1 MKNLIVNKYIKNLLG
16 LFFVMVF
23 LFTRS
28 FMGIYVFGYRIGE
41 LAILST
47 MLVLILYIVNL
58 RKDKIFDNFKDT
70 NFDKLIILILT
81 SFMIIGVYSG
91 SSFLNP
97 YTYKASS
104 YIWSLG
110 FFFLGYM
117 IFEKYNLNRYY
128 VLLFL
133 PILIYMYFLA
143 IYDLPY
149 SIQEF
154 ILSISDKYEPH
165 KGSDILL
172 MFVVI
177 FFVFIRINENKRAAL
192 EIFIL
197 FSALYLP
204 LLLYKSRGAFIALGI
219 YFLIELFNLRKDL
232 LNSNFY
238 RNIALLIITLL
249 VAIQSIFLVTRSGV
263 IKIYETE
270 AKVSQVVK
278 HRAPELRPNEYVNYL
293 FIRDNRFYSTDVNI
307 NWRIQIWQDVFRDI
321 AEENLYLF
329 GHGYSEKIPA
339 MSALD
344 HEGNSV
350 RSGLD
355 GMNENVH
362 NYVVNLYAR
371 GGIMHIL
378 LFALFYFSLIRKHKA
393 DTGSYSSLILIIP
406 VMFAS
411 FFDASMENSHFPLIF
426 YFTLGMILHEK
437 KLFAKN

>member
-1 MKNLIVNKYIKNLLG
+1 MKDLIVNRYVKNLLAV
-16 LFFVMVF
+16 FFIMVF

-28 FMGIYVFGYRIGE
+28 FMGLYIFGFRIGE

-47 MLVLILYIVNL
+47 MMVLILYVVNL
-58 RKDKIFDNFKDT
+58 RKDQIFDNFKDT
-70 NFDKLIILILT
+70 NFDKLVILILA
-81 SFMIIGVYSG
+81 SFVFIAVYSR

-104 YIWSLG
+104 YIWALG

-117 IFEKYNLNRYY
+117 IFEKYKLNRYY
-128 VLLFL
+128 VFLFL
-133 PILIYMYFLA
+133 PILIYIYLLA

-172 MFVVI
+172 MFVVT
-177 FFVFIRINENKRAAL
+177 FFVFLRINPNKRVVL
-192 EIFIL
+192 EILIL

-204 LLLYKSRGAFIALGI
+204 LLLYKSRAAFIALGI
-219 YFLIELFNLRKDL
+219 YFLIELFNLRKNL
-232 LNSNFY
+232 LNSSLY
-238 RNIALLIITLL
+238 RNIGLLIITLL
-249 VAIQSIFLVTRSGV
+249 VGIQSIFLVTKSGI
-263 IKIYETE
+263 IKISETE
-270 AKVSQVVK
+270 TKISQVAK
-278 HRAPELRPNEYVNYL
+278 HRAPELKPNEYVNYL

-307 NWRIQIWQDVFRDI
+307 NWRIQIWQDVFQDI
-321 AEENLYLF
+321 AKENLYIV

-344 HEGNSV
+344 HQGNSV

-362 NYVVNLYAR
+362 NYIVNLYAR
-371 GGIMHIL
+371 GGIIHIL
-378 LFALFYFSLIRKHKA
+378 FFAVFYYYLVRKHKA
-393 DTGSYSSLILIIP
+393 NTGSYGSLTLIIP

-426 YFTLGMILHEK
+426 YFVLGMILNEK
-437 KLFAKN
+437 KIFESN

>member
-1 MKNLIVNKYIKNLLG
+1 MKDLIVNKYVKNLLAV
-16 LFFVMVF
+16 FFVMVF

-28 FMGIYVFGYRIGE
+28 FMGIYIFGFRIGE
-41 LAILST
+41 LAILAT
-47 MLVLILYIVNL
+47 MMVLILYIVNL
-58 RKDKIFDNFKDT
+58 RKSQIFDNFKDT
-70 NFDKLIILILT
+70 NFDRLVILILA
-81 SFMIIGVYSG
+81 SFVFIAVYSG

-149 SIQEF
+149 SLQEF

-172 MFVVI
+172 MFVVTFI
-177 FFVFIRINENKRAAL
+177 VFLRINEKKRVAL
-192 EIFIL
+192 EILIL

-219 YFLIELFNLRKDL
+219 YFFIELYNFRKHLFNSSL
-232 LNSNFY
+232 Y
-238 RNIALLIITLL
+238 RNIGLLIITLL
-249 VAIQSIFLVTRSGV
+249 VGIQSIFLVTKSGV
-263 IKIYETE
+263 IKISETE
-270 AKVSQVVK
+270 GKISQVAK
-278 HRAPELRPNEYVNYL
+278 HRAPELKPNEYVNYL

-321 AEENLYLF
+321 AQENLYIV

-362 NYVVNLYAR
+362 NYIVNLYAR
-371 GGIMHIL
+371 GGVIHIL
-378 LFALFYFSLIRKHKA
+378 LFALFYYSLIRKHKA
-393 DTGSYSSLILIIP
+393 NTGTYSSLTLIIP

-426 YFTLGMILHEK
+426 YFVLGMILHER
-437 KLFAKN
+437 KLFTNN